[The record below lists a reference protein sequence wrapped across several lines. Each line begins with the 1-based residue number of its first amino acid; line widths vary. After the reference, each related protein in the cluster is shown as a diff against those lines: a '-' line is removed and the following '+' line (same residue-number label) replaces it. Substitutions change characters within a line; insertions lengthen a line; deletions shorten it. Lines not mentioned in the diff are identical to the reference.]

1 MPTPAQLIQAYV
13 DAFNQDDL
21 EGQLAVLS
29 DDIVHGINESET
41 QVGIDTY
48 RAFKLHMD
56 SHYRERLND
65 VVVFENGHRGAVE
78 FIVDG
83 TYIQKDGDLP
93 DANDQTYSIRAAF
106 FADTNGEKITRI
118 TSYYNLKKWCE
129 VIESQG

>member
-21 EGQLAVLS
+21 EGQLVVLS
-29 DDIVHGINESET
+29 DDIVHDINESET
-41 QVGIDTY
+41 QVGIDAY
-48 RAFKLHMD
+48 RTFKHHMD
-56 SHYRERLND
+56 AHYRERLVD
-65 VVVFENGHRGAVE
+65 VVVFENGSRGAVE
-78 FIVDG
+78 FIVEG

-93 DANDQTYSIRAAF
+93 DANNQTYRIRAAF